1 MANVLDVILKT
12 IEDVQN
18 KNQRNPRQ
26 ETADPSIF
34 DLIKKEVAKLDG
46 KVKNNELQKGK
57 RNPKSILDMIRD
69 GIEGVRKENKKD
81 PNVPTAP
88 KTVFDDLLKK
98 VDRRPQRQASAG
110 IKRVIEEYN
119 LDISRLHPD
128 MIRQIQAK
136 YQNDMKNMNQQYAQA
151 IYNLIKQ
158 TR

>member
-1 MANVLDVILKT
+1 MLEVILKT

-18 KNQRNPRQ
+18 KNQRDPRQ

-34 DLIKKEVAKLDG
+34 DLIKKEVAKLDS

-69 GIEGVRKENKKD
+69 GIDGVRKENKKD

-88 KTVFDDLLKK
+88 KTVFDDLLKR
-98 VDRRPQRQASAG
+98 VDRRPKRQASAG

-136 YQNDMKNMNQQYAQA
+136 YQADMKNMNQQYAQA

-158 TR
+158 S

>member
-18 KNQRNPRQ
+18 KNQRDPRQ

-34 DLIKKEVAKLDG
+34 DLIKKEVAKLDN

-69 GIEGVRKENKKD
+69 GIDGVRKQNKKD

>member
-1 MANVLDVILKT
+1 MANVLEVILKT

-18 KNQRNPRQ
+18 KNQRDPRQ

-34 DLIKKEVAKLDG
+34 DLIKKEVAKLDS

-69 GIEGVRKENKKD
+69 GIDGVRKENKKD

-88 KTVFDDLLKK
+88 KTVFDDLLKR
-98 VDRRPQRQASAG
+98 VDRRPKRQASAG

-136 YQNDMKNMNQQYAQA
+136 YQADMKNMNQQYAQA

-158 TR
+158 S

>member
-1 MANVLDVILKT
+1 VLEVILKT

-18 KNQRNPRQ
+18 KNQRDPRQ

-34 DLIKKEVAKLDG
+34 DLIKKEVAKLDS

-69 GIEGVRKENKKD
+69 GIDGVRKENKKD

-88 KTVFDDLLKK
+88 KTVFDDLLKR
-98 VDRRPQRQASAG
+98 VDRRPKRQASAG

-136 YQNDMKNMNQQYAQA
+136 YQADMKNMNQQYAQA

-158 TR
+158 S